1 MDITKNFFG
10 ENHLDYATSL
20 HNLSILYRNI
30 GDYSKAEAGRVL
42 SAVVDAISETLEKGD
57 KITLVGFGTFEVRE
71 RAAKDGINPLTKKAI
86 HIPAKKVPAF
96 KPSQALK
103 DAVNK

>member
-1 MDITKNFFG
+1 MTKAELIEVIAKN
-10 ENHLDYATSL
+10 
-20 HNLSILYRNI
+20 

-42 SAVVDAISETLEKGD
+42 STVVDAISETLEKGD

-71 RAAKDGINPLTKKAI
+71 RAAKDGINPLTKQPI
-86 HIPAKKVPAF
+86 HIAAKKVPAV